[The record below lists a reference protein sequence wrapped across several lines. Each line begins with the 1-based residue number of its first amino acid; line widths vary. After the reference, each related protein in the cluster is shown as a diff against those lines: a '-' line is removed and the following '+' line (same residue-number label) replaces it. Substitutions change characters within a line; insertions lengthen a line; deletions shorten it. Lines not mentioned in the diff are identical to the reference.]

1 MGAFSADAL
10 NFSRGADRASAPA
23 GKSIL
28 PQLASHSHVSH
39 LFRSKL
45 DDRTDSLVAV
55 LLNDLSNP
63 AIRKSGVVRTTN
75 WLLRLGLGERARET
89 FLTARGAL
97 IKRRTRQIKFE
108 GDISLYIS
116 ELAMVSFTMIK
127 NSCEWYMAAFKDNSM
142 ASGESHS
149 TSLDLARG

>member
-1 MGAFSADAL
+1 M
-10 NFSRGADRASAPA
+10 
-23 GKSIL
+23 
-28 PQLASHSHVSH
+28 
-39 LFRSKL
+39 
-45 DDRTDSLVAV
+45 

-142 ASGESHS
+142 ASGEFRLLRSAP
-149 TSLDLARG
+149 LARADSGFANQALSDGPANKSRSTPRRSGGKCTASTKMVESSKSLSR